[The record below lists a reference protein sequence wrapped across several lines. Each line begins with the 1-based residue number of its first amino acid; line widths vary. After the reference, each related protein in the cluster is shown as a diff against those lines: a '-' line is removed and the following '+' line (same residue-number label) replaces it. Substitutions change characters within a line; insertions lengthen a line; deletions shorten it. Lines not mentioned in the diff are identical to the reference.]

1 MEDLMQVV
9 TSTIITGVGAIL
21 ATSLGIVT
29 RKIINYLNEKE
40 VSQQTKDIIK
50 TAVRATEQLYKDIH
64 GKEKL
69 AKAKEYALELLES
82 KGIEISD
89 VELNLAIHDVVLALN
104 ENKQLIFDELL
115 DDNIDGEANTA
126 TLPYKPNGDIKAE
139 VSI

>member
-9 TSTIITGVGAIL
+9 ISTIITGVGAIL
-21 ATSLGIVT
+21 ATSLGIIT

-40 VSQQTKDIIK
+40 LSQQTKDIIK

-69 AKAKEYALELLES
+69 AQAKEYALELLES
-82 KGIEISD
+82 KGIEISE

-104 ENKQLIFDELL
+104 ENKQLIFDEVL
-115 DDNIDGEANTA
+115 D
-126 TLPYKPNGDIKAE
+126 GDIKAE

>member
-1 MEDLMQVV
+1 MEDLIQVV
-9 TSTIITGVGAIL
+9 TSTIITGIGAIL
-21 ATSLGIVT
+21 ATSIGVIT
-29 RKIINYLNEKE
+29 RKIINYLNDREL
-40 VSQQTKDIIK
+40 SQQTRDIIK

-69 AKAKEYALELLES
+69 AQAKEYALELLES

-104 ENKQLIFDELL
+104 ENKQLIFNEVLN
-115 DDNIDGEANTA
+115 DNTDGEVYTA
-126 TLPYKPNGDIKAE
+126 TLPYKPSGDIKAE